1 MALMNEPDDRR
12 SPSQKSQEIPTIDC
26 PQCGA
31 ENYAN
36 SVLCWI
42 CQSSLHEEIDRDEK
56 KTGDKPEFAQQSSSI
71 YANLLLFFLIPAL
84 IVIGIGLFY
93 LNVTWLVYFVVFISL
108 PLLAIA
114 VGLRQSLL
122 SANQDIRNAGEILT
136 PIYLMFLA
144 VFGTLG
150 IVVLVILAI
159 LALVF
164 GFFAALFEMCTNM
177 SNTGR

>member
-1 MALMNEPDDRR
+1 MNEPDDLRK
-12 SPSQKSQEIPTIDC
+12 PSLKSQEIPTIEC
-26 PQCGA
+26 RRCGA

-36 SVLCWI
+36 AVLCWI
-42 CQSSLHEEIDRDEK
+42 CQSRLHEEIGSDAKMTR
-56 KTGDKPEFAQQSSSI
+56 DKPEFAQQPSGV
-71 YANLLLFFLIPAL
+71 YANLLLCFLIPAL
-84 IVIGIGLFY
+84 LVIGIGLFY
-93 LNVTWLVYFVVFISL
+93 LNVTWFVYFVVFISL

-114 VGLRQSLL
+114 VGLRQALL
-122 SANQDIRNAGEILT
+122 STNQDIRSAGEILT
-136 PIYLMFLA
+136 PIYLVFLS